1 MEVEVIYKEGTTTF
15 YQKIFGRVSSFY
27 KYKWR
32 DDTQHDDT
40 QHNDTQDK
48 ICAPLMLSFK
58 FFSRY
63 AEFQIFYCYAECRGD
78 PWQGLSC

>member
-32 DDTQHDDT
+32 DDTEHD
-40 QHNDTQDK
+40 DTQDK

-58 FFSRY
+58 IFSRY
-63 AEFQIFYCYAECRGD
+63 ACLLYTSDAADE
-78 PWQGLSC
+78 